1 MSLITDERNTES
13 TQDVGR
19 LELTVVVVQGLVDK
33 TALVSEVP

>member
-19 LELTVVVVQGLVDK
+19 SQLAVFIVEGLIDK